1 MRTVTLEIPGTP
13 PSYNRTAH
21 AHWSKVRKVK
31 QEWQGFCE
39 TALMVARVPRNL
51 EFVEA
56 SAKIYFKQRRRRDE
70 GNFRV
75 VLEKVLGDGLVRGK
89 WLPDDVP
96 EHYRFGAVECLAP
109 HPSPHVEILLT
120 FR

>member
-1 MRTVTLEIPGTP
+1 MNTVTLSIPGTP

-21 AHWSKVRKVK
+21 AHWTKVRKVK
-31 QEWQGFCE
+31 QEWQQFCE
-39 TALMVARVPRNL
+39 IALMEMRVPRGL

-75 VLEKVLGDGLVRGK
+75 VLEKCLGDALTNS
-89 WLPDDVP
+89 WLPDDTP
-96 EHYRFGAVECLAP
+96 NHYRFGAVECLAP